1 MVMSSDANNGPD
13 SRTHLHVHFSLIT
26 LVNWLLLFPNPA
38 FVAYNT
44 VDREIFTVKNSSPG
58 EN

>member
-13 SRTHLHVHFSLIT
+13 SRTHVHVHFSLIT
-26 LVNWLLLFPNPA
+26 LVNWLPNPA

-44 VDREIFTVKNSSPG
+44 VDREIFTVKNSSPS